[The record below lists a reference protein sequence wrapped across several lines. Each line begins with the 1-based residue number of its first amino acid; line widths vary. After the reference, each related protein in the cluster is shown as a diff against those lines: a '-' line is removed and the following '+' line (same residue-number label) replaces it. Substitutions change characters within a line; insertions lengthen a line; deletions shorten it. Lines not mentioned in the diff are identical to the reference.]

1 MGIGSVGMGTDVREG
16 EAMTITID
24 GTEYRRDERWG
35 RWAWG
40 PSGEWVPSHWSATID
55 EVVRLRVALAEC
67 KGDKSGE

>member
-1 MGIGSVGMGTDVREG
+1 
-16 EAMTITID
+16 MTITID